1 MAHTDNTQ
9 MVVKAI
15 QERIARIKSGYE
27 VQSRELDG
35 CDECGEKYWVECQ
48 NGFSGRSW
56 DIDPAIEDDI
66 KCFFKKIREKGIRV
80 NGVMYYLDPREKNQ
94 LSESNLD
101 IVFVEKSQFEE
112 LSKNMRVIKLMM
124 KKYFEFLD
132 QECKEKFKDA
142 SLDIQCY
149 RLNLLDEFKKKLSW
163 ASCVSRETFIRGI
176 YENITYEEFQRVKKD
191 FKMKMNWNKD
201 EKEAFQM

>member
-1 MAHTDNTQ
+1 MGVRGHSWLEETENKKHGTHRQHT

-15 QERIARIKSGYE
+15 TERIARIKSGYE
-27 VQSRELDG
+27 VQSRESDG
-35 CDECGEKYWVECQ
+35 FDEYGEKCWVECQ

-94 LSESNLD
+94 LSESNFD

-112 LSKNMRVIKLMM
+112 LSKHMRVIKLMM
-124 KKYFEFLD
+124 KKYFEFLE
-132 QECKEKFKDA
+132 QECKEKYKDA

-149 RLNLLDEFKKKLSW
+149 RLSLRMNSRKRCLGQVVFPENLSFGE
-163 ASCVSRETFIRGI
+163 
-176 YENITYEEFQRVKKD
+176 YMNI
-191 FKMKMNWNKD
+191 
-201 EKEAFQM
+201 

>member
-1 MAHTDNTQ
+1 MAHTDDTQ

-66 KCFFKKIREKGIRV
+66 KCFFKRIKEKGIKV
-80 NGVMYYLDPREKNQ
+80 ISLTGKDGGK
-94 LSESNLD
+94 
-101 IVFVEKSQFEE
+101 
-112 LSKNMRVIKLMM
+112 LSKLSDIEIRAPHLGYSDRIQEIHIKVIHIL
-124 KKYFEFLD
+124 
-132 QECKEKFKDA
+132 
-142 SLDIQCY
+142 I
-149 RLNLLDEFKKKLSW
+149 LL
-163 ASCVSRETFIRGI
+163 I
-176 YENITYEEFQRVKKD
+176 EN
-191 FKMKMNWNKD
+191 
-201 EKEAFQM
+201 